1 MKAHP
6 AGRKASIL
14 VGLLWCMA
22 LLSLIVIGV
31 LHTARMDL
39 LVVKNYGDRIQA
51 HYLALAGIEKTKAL
65 LYQDARDRSRSR
77 QNHNGNLYNSPEQ
90 FRDVAMGRGLFRVMR
105 RARDDEGG
113 GIAYGISDEES
124 RLNVNSA
131 SQEQLEKLDKLTP
144 DIAAAIIDWRDADN
158 QVTPGGAEADY
169 YNSLQPPYQP
179 RNGPFQTVRE
189 LLMVKGISSE
199 LLLGNDV
206 QANGKLEPGDNSDD
220 GTVAESSVDTS
231 DLGWAANLTVDSSV
245 RNVNAAG
252 EQRVDIQNADEN
264 SLSTV
269 QGFNS
274 AIARAI
280 VSYRG
285 QHQFQSLADLLDVT
299 AQNSV
304 NTANGNSQSSDQSN
318 SSSSSGPRVISEDL
332 LMDVADDLTADSNQ
346 ESAGLVNVNTASREV
361 LMCLPGVD
369 RQLAQAIISF
379 RQSNGFLANTAWLL
393 KVSGMSRDIFKQV
406 APLVT
411 VRSETFRIL
420 SEGKVNSS
428 GALERIQV
436 IVHADT
442 QDVRILSY
450 REDNL

>member
-1 MKAHP
+1 
-6 AGRKASIL
+6 
-14 VGLLWCMA
+14 
-22 LLSLIVIGV
+22 
-31 LHTARMDL
+31 
-39 LVVKNYGDRIQA
+39 
-51 HYLALAGIEKTKAL
+51 
-65 LYQDARDRSRSR
+65 
-77 QNHNGNLYNSPEQ
+77 
-90 FRDVAMGRGLFRVMR
+90 MR

-124 RLNVNSA
+124 RLNVNAA

-144 DIAAAIIDWRDADN
+144 DIAASIIDWRDADN

-179 RNGPFQTVRE
+179 RNGPLQTVRE
-189 LLMVKGISSE
+189 LLMVKGISRE
-199 LLLGNDV
+199 LLLGKDLHM
-206 QANGKLEPGDNSDD
+206 NGMLEPADEPDE
-220 GTVAESSVDTS
+220 ESGPASIDSS

-252 EQRVDIQNADEN
+252 DRRLNLQNADEN
-264 SLSTV
+264 SLAAV

-285 QHQFQSLADLLDVT
+285 QHQFESLADLLDVT
-299 AQNSV
+299 AQNTSG
-304 NTANGNSQSSDQSN
+304 AAPRNGQARGQNAAG
-318 SSSSSGPRVISEDL
+318 SSSGPRVVSEDL
-332 LMDVADDLTADSNQ
+332 LRDVADDLTTDSSRQN
-346 ESAGLVNVNTASREV
+346 AGLVNVNTASLEV
-361 LMCLPGVD
+361 LSCLPGVD

-379 RQSNGFLANTAWLL
+379 RQSNGFLANIAWLL
-393 KVSGMSRDIFKQV
+393 KVPGMSRNIFKQV

-428 GALERIQV
+428 GTRQRLQV
-436 IVHADT
+436 IVHVDA
-442 QDVRILSY
+442 QDIQTLSY
-450 REDNL
+450 REDDL

>member
-1 MKAHP
+1 VKQYLTAK
-6 AGRKASIL
+6 RASIL
-14 VGLLWCMA
+14 VGLLWCLA
-22 LLSLIVIGV
+22 LLSLIVVGV

-39 LVVKNYGDRIQA
+39 LVVKNYGDRVQA
-51 HYLALAGIEKTKAL
+51 YYLALAGVEKVKAL
-65 LYQDARDRSRSR
+65 LYQDAHDRSRSR
-77 QNHNGNLYNSPEQ
+77 QNHNGHLYNSSEQ
-90 FRDVAMGRGLFRVMR
+90 FRDIAFGRGMFRVMR

-124 RLNVNSA
+124 RLNVNAA

-144 DIAAAIIDWRDADN
+144 DIAASIIDWRDADN

-179 RNGPFQTVRE
+179 RNGPLQTVRE
-189 LLMVKGISSE
+189 LLIVKGISRE
-199 LLLGNDV
+199 LLLGKDPHM
-206 QANGKLEPGDNSDD
+206 NGMLEPADEPDE
-220 GTVAESSVDTS
+220 ESGPASIDSS

-252 EQRVDIQNADEN
+252 ERRLNLQNADEN
-264 SLSTV
+264 SLAAV
-269 QGFNS
+269 EGFNS

-285 QHQFQSLADLLDVT
+285 QHQFESLADLLDVT
-299 AQNSV
+299 AQNTSG
-304 NTANGNSQSSDQSN
+304 TTPRNGQARGQNAAGSN
-318 SSSSSGPRVISEDL
+318 SGPRVVSEDL
-332 LMDVADDLTADSNQ
+332 LKDVADDLTTDSSQQN
-346 ESAGLVNVNTASREV
+346 AGLVNVNTASLEV
-361 LMCLPGVD
+361 LSCLPGVD

-379 RQSNGFLANTAWLL
+379 RQSNGFLANIAWLL
-393 KVSGMSRDIFKQV
+393 KVPGMSRNIFKQV

-428 GALERIQV
+428 GTRQRLQV
-436 IVHADT
+436 IVHVDA
-442 QDVRILSY
+442 QDIQTLSY
-450 REDNL
+450 REDDL